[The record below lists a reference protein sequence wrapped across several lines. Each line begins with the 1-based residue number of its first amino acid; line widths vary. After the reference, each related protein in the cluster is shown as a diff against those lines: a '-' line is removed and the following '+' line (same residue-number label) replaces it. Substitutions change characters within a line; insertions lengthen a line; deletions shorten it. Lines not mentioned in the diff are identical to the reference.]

1 MQDTDGSPWDT
12 DMRGSRAV
20 NSEAVMTLLASH
32 VLEIYSLNTTRHVT
46 YLVFPIAFNVNLKW
60 KVRLFASLTKV
71 QSFIYIYI
79 YVTAVARVFNA
90 AETSLTCHREGHL
103 FGYSN
108 SGVQGVQ
115 GNCVFSDFGFA

>member
-1 MQDTDGSPWDT
+1 M
-12 DMRGSRAV
+12 
-20 NSEAVMTLLASH
+20 
-32 VLEIYSLNTTRHVT
+32 T
-46 YLVFPIAFNVNLKW
+46 YLVVPNAFNANLKW

-71 QSFIYIYI
+71 QSFIYIYIYIYI

>member
-20 NSEAVMTLLASH
+20 NSEAVITLFASH
-32 VLEIYSLNTTRHVT
+32 VLEIYSLNTTIHVT
-46 YLVFPIAFNVNLKW
+46 YLVFPIAFNANLKW

-71 QSFIYIYI
+71 QSFIY
-79 YVTAVARVFNA
+79 VTAVARVFNA
-90 AETSLTCHREGHL
+90 AETRLTCHREGHL

>member
-1 MQDTDGSPWDT
+1 MEGAIVCITDKGP
-12 DMRGSRAV
+12 
-20 NSEAVMTLLASH
+20 EF
-32 VLEIYSLNTTRHVT
+32 Y
-46 YLVFPIAFNVNLKW
+46 
-60 KVRLFASLTKV
+60 
-71 QSFIYIYI
+71 IYIYI
-79 YVTAVARVFNA
+79 YVYVTAVARVFNA